1 MEPRHRVYN
10 VFGDFILL
18 AVLCTEN
25 KCKALGEQVTTE
37 GPIPFILFLS
47 FLFQTLIV
55 ALQSLLL
62 AAVPETG
69 ESVAGGVLL
78 ILFLKK

>member
-1 MEPRHRVYN
+1 MEPRHRGYN
-10 VFGDFILL
+10 IFGDFILL

-25 KCKALGEQVTTE
+25 KCKSLGEQVTIE
-37 GPIPFILFLS
+37 GLIPFVLFLS

-55 ALQSLLL
+55 ALRSLLL

-69 ESVAGGVLL
+69 EGVAGGELL
-78 ILFLKK
+78 TLFFL